1 MSKWQSIVV
10 EFQVENPG
18 SWEKKWIVGESAY
31 RIHNKIQ
38 FELAIPRILTMGPSE
53 ERDFWDKVIY
63 DNLARRT
70 ELYSQILR
78 AAVDDHSEREQQMK
92 ERRKDRHPRR

>member
-1 MSKWQSIVV
+1 
-10 EFQVENPG
+10 
-18 SWEKKWIVGESAY
+18 
-31 RIHNKIQ
+31 
-38 FELAIPRILTMGPSE
+38 MGPSE

-63 DNLARRT
+63 DNLVRRT

>member
-31 RIHNKIQ
+31 CIHNKIQ
-38 FELAIPRILTMGPSE
+38 FELAIPRILSMGPSK
-53 ERDFWDKVIY
+53 ERDFWGKVIY

-92 ERRKDRHPRR
+92 ERRKDRHPR